1 MSGIIEEI
9 QALEE
14 TAQQQ
19 LNDLEK
25 KQAEK
30 IQKRDEWYQERRR
43 EEEARQAREKEARIQ
58 RQVQFEAA
66 QKKLLQEQE
75 VQAERLMSYILKMR
89 NFNRTQQ
96 KFTLENK

>member
-1 MSGIIEEI
+1 MSGIVEEI

-19 LNDLEK
+19 LKDLEE

-30 IQKRDEWYQERRR
+30 IQKRDEWYQERRQ